1 MPNNNTIGE
10 AYLQIKPSMDGIS
23 KDIQSAMGDAG
34 SKGSSSFGSAF
45 ASGLKKIGTVALSA
59 TAAATTAVSAFGAKA
74 VKAFGSFEQLE
85 GGVKKLYGDA
95 ADEIMKYADQAY
107 KTSGMSANDYM
118 ETATSFSASLINSLG
133 GDVSKAAQMTDVA
146 MRAMSDNVNTFGSDF
161 ESVQN
166 AFKGFSKG
174 NFTMLD
180 NLKLGYGGT
189 KEEMERLLRD
199 AEKYG
204 NLVEE
209 SLKADSFSDIIT
221 AVQLIQEKLN
231 VAGTTGK
238 EAMTT
243 IEGSATAT
251 KAAWQNVITAI
262 GRGEGISDAMNAL
275 MSSLFGEKEGEGLV
289 NQILP
294 RIKTVM
300 KEIGNFIKKAGPII
314 AKTLPNLISDLVS
327 SVLPS
332 LLSSGVS
339 LAGALI
345 KSLAGTL
352 PRLKNVVMGIIEDI
366 IDAIEEQFSGA
377 IPIIEMLRSAL
388 KTVVKVLETAVS
400 WVSSFIKWLNG
411 GSEGANA
418 FASALTVIA
427 IAVGT
432 IVTAVKAYN
441 AVMGIVKLAT
451 EAWTAAQ
458 AVLNA
463 VMTANPIG
471 LIIAG
476 IVALIAV
483 IALLVTHWEEVTEFF
498 KEGFAAIG
506 EFASKTWEGIK
517 NVWSGITGW
526 FSNLWNNVK
535 EAALQWGRDLIQNF
549 KNGILQKWEDLKA
562 GIRGIAE
569 GIKSFLGFS
578 EPDEGPLSNFHTYA
592 PDMMKLFA
600 KGIKDN
606 ESLVY
611 DQIADSFDF
620 GGKIG
625 DFGVVA
631 DENRTVN
638 LGGTIRIE
646 GVNNQGEFLAASE
659 YAIEEIITNIMKREA
674 RMA

>member
-1 MPNNNTIGE
+1 MISWLHGMLSQGVRKMPNNNTIGE

-59 TAAATTAVSAFGAKA
+59 TAAATTAVSAFGAQA

-204 NLVEE
+204 KLAEE

-251 KAAWQNVITAI
+251 KAAWENLITAI
-262 GRGEGISDAMNAL
+262 GRGEGIDKSFDALFN
-275 MSSLFGEKEGEGLV
+275 SLFGEKSGEGLV
-289 NQILP
+289 NQIIP
-294 RIKTVM
+294 RVQTVI
-300 KEIGNFIKKAGPII
+300 EGIGSFVAKAGPVI
-314 AKTLPNLISDLVS
+314 AKAVPQLVSTVLPVLTTSISDTLETLL
-327 SVLPS
+327 SVITTILPDLIAS
-332 LLSSGVS
+332 LLPVVATSAISLIGS
-339 LAGALI
+339 LAKILI
-345 KSLAGTL
+345 DCLPILAEVAFQAILELAQGLAASLPTL
-352 PRLKNVVMGIIEDI
+352 IPYIVDVVLGIADYLVDNIDLI
-366 IDAIEEQFSGA
+366 IDAAGQLIVGLAEGLINAVPVLLEKL
-377 IPIIEMLRSAL
+377 PIIII
-388 KTVVKVLETAVS
+388 KIVGGILE
-400 WVSSFIKWLNG
+400 
-411 GSEGANA
+411 
-418 FASALTVIA
+418 
-427 IAVGT
+427 
-432 IVTAVKAYN
+432 
-441 AVMGIVKLAT
+441 GIPK
-451 EAWTAAQ
+451 
-458 AVLNA
+458 
-463 VMTANPIG
+463 

-476 IVALIAV
+476 LEIIGAL
-483 IALLVTHWEEVTEFF
+483 
-498 KEGFAAIG
+498 
-506 EFASKTWEGIK
+506 WEGIK
-517 NVWSGITGW
+517 NGISSA
-526 FSNLWNNVK
+526 F
-535 EAALQWGRDLIQNF
+535 EWGADLISNF
-549 KNGILQKWEDLKA
+549 VKGIFSGVGKLWDVVKSIA
-562 GIRGIAE
+562 GGIAD
-569 GIKSFLGFS
+569 FLGFS

-620 GGKIG
+620 GGKLG